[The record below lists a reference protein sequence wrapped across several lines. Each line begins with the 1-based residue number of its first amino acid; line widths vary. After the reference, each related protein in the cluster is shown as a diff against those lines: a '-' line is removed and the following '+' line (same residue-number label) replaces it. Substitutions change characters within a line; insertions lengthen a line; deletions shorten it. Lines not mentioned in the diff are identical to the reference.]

1 MKPFSNTLQIMDLVS
16 VYFNNPFFSHFAKL
30 IGKRTSIY
38 SKIISQFL
46 PVKGDR
52 KPAAALLHHLL
63 GKIGKQSSPDGFRCR
78 MKASSGKFQVLLRH
92 NHQHVMNQFLVTG
105 AGIRTGAKNLSHLQK
120 RIWQSSAAVTP
131 MSSFS
136 PGIQA
141 YVSPKT

>member
-52 KPAAALLHHLL
+52 KPAAPSP
-63 GKIGKQSSPDGFRCR
+63 GKNRKAVFPGWISVPYEGFFWKVPGSSSP
-78 MKASSGKFQVLLRH
+78 
-92 NHQHVMNQFLVTG
+92 
-105 AGIRTGAKNLSHLQK
+105 
-120 RIWQSSAAVTP
+120 
-131 MSSFS
+131 
-136 PGIQA
+136 
-141 YVSPKT
+141 

>member
-120 RIWQSSAAVTP
+120 KDLAVLCSCHP
-131 MSSFS
+131 YEQLF
-136 PGIQA
+136 P
-141 YVSPKT
+141 PKT